1 MKWYITKY
9 PFGVEYQLPETWELA
24 HINASELACKPY
36 KTAIG
41 GFYCILS
48 KFLLLRTTQ
57 TTQYNEM
64 ADKSAYMSA
73 GGYSSGYMGSNA
85 SSSGYA
91 REDYA
96 SGGSGG
102 GASNNQGGSGG
113 TTNPGQQVFKARTDQ
128 SCYLGP

>member
-1 MKWYITKY
+1 MWIIKL
-9 PFGVEYQLPETWELA
+9 ELPKIDEKDGNKEEGWDE
-24 HINASELACKPY
+24 
-36 KTAIG
+36 
-41 GFYCILS
+41 
-48 KFLLLRTTQ
+48 
-57 TTQYNEM
+57 NEM

-102 GASNNQGGSGG
+102 GASNNQNQGGSGG
-113 TTNPGQQVFKARTDQ
+113 NTNPGAQVFKARTDQ